1 MAVIKFSIPDAWVDE
16 NNHVYGIVDEAGS
29 DAQWK
34 AVRSMNDSLEEW
46 DYPGRI
52 SYPNQCRQI
61 WVEPETL
68 LREQWNPDFISSE
81 PINGWVHV
89 LYANAEELG

>member
-1 MAVIKFSIPDAWVDE
+1 MAVIKFSIPDAWVQD
-16 NNHVYGIVDEAGS
+16 NNYVYGVVEEPGS
-29 DAQWK
+29 FAERQAIK
-34 AVRSMNDSLEEW
+34 AMNESLAEW

-52 SYPNQCRQI
+52 QWITQYRQM

>member
-16 NNHVYGIVDEAGS
+16 NNSVYGVVEEPGSFAERQAIEA
-29 DAQWK
+29 
-34 AVRSMNDSLEEW
+34 MNDSLGEG
-46 DYPGRI
+46 DYSGRI
-52 SYPNQCRQI
+52 RWVSQCRQI